1 MMMMMMTILEIATL
15 DSLATEIAT
24 LDSLAT
30 QNTLIPS

>member
-30 QNTLIPS
+30 QKTLIPS